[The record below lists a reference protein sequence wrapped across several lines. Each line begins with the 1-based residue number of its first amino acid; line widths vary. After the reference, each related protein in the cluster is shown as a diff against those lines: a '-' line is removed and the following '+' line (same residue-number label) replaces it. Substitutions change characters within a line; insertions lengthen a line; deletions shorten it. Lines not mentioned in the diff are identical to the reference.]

1 LACIL
6 LRAFWVKLFPK
17 GGKKK
22 AKPLPMFILKVSG
35 VGGGL
40 CPVGYAL
47 IFCGIAQKW
56 AYFCVNLKAILLR
69 LN

>member
-1 LACIL
+1 
-6 LRAFWVKLFPK
+6 
-17 GGKKK
+17 
-22 AKPLPMFILKVSG
+22 MFILKVSG

-56 AYFCVNLKAILLR
+56 AYFCVNLKLDFVHFWSGPHPEDAFVCNELKRIIER
-69 LN
+69 